1 MKHYIFIITLFLFTY
16 SYSQGIVFD
25 ENTLI
30 SKSEEIIADAL
41 MRIENPEEPNC
52 TYKLGKFE
60 ITHYFDTEGNLVK
73 TIRKDIYASDVI
85 LGAPTT
91 EIYDLNGN
99 IILRRK
105 QGYDGEI
112 YVLTLL
118 KYNSFNLIAEEYH
131 LNTIYIYRLFHK
143 NNSNYKN
150 NKKIY
155 YNSKGKRVRSWK
167 RAKRISQKK
176 LYAI

>member
-1 MKHYIFIITLFLFTY
+1 MKHYIFIITLFLFNY
-16 SYSQGIVFD
+16 SYAQGIVFD

-30 SKSEEIIADAL
+30 SKSEEIITDAL
-41 MRIENPEEPNC
+41 LRMENPEEPNC
-52 TYKLGKFE
+52 TYKLGAFE
-60 ITHYFDTEGNLVK
+60 IKHYLDREGRLVK
-73 TIRKDIYASDVI
+73 TTRKDIYASAAI

-112 YVLTLL
+112 FFLTLF
-118 KYNSFNLIAEEYH
+118 KYNSFNLVAEEYH
-131 LNTIYIYRLFHK
+131 LSTYYIYRLFHK

-150 NKKIY
+150 NKDIY
-155 YNSKGKRVRSWK
+155 YNSKGKRVSSWK
-167 RAKRISQKK
+167 RAKRKSQKK